1 MNEISFSISEGNNME
16 NNYYIRMN
24 HVDMFY
30 PSKVYNARSIK
41 EDLFSVLKRKEKE
54 VLLKDVHA
62 LNDFTLTVNE
72 GDRLGVIGHNGAG
85 KSTLLKTIAGIYPIE
100 NGSIEVKGKIRSLF
114 EVSLG
119 FDLESTGR
127 ENILYRGLLLGAS
140 PAEMEEKMPEIID
153 FAELGEFINYPLKT
167 YSTGMA
173 VRLAFSVS
181 TCVDGEVLLLDEVLG
196 AGDARFY
203 KKATSRVFELM
214 DKAKLMVYVTHDMNS
229 LVNTCNRAILME
241 HGRIVFDGDPK
252 DAVKE
257 YEKRYVNA

>member
-1 MNEISFSISEGNNME
+1 MD
-16 NNYYIRMN
+16 
-24 HVDMFY
+24 HVNMFY

-41 EDLFSVLKRKEKE
+41 EDVFSIWKRNQKHA
-54 VLLKDVHA
+54 LLKDVHA

-100 NGSIEVKGKIRSLF
+100 SGTIEVKGKIRSLF

-140 PAEMEEKMPEIID
+140 PSEMEKKIPEIID
-153 FAELGEFINYPLKT
+153 FAELGDFIDYPLKT

-181 TCVDGEVLLLDEVLG
+181 TCIDGEVLLLDEVLG

-203 KKATSRVFELM
+203 KKATSRVFDLM
-214 DKAKLMVYVTHDMNS
+214 DKAKLMVYVTHDMNTM
-229 LVNTCNRAILME
+229 VKTCNRAILME
-241 HGRIVFDGDPK
+241 HGKIIFDGSPD
-252 DAVKE
+252 DAVSE
-257 YEKRYVNA
+257 YEKRYINA

>member
-1 MNEISFSISEGNNME
+1 
-16 NNYYIRMN
+16 
-24 HVDMFY
+24 
-30 PSKVYNARSIK
+30 
-41 EDLFSVLKRKEKE
+41 
-54 VLLKDVHA
+54 
-62 LNDFTLTVNE
+62 
-72 GDRLGVIGHNGAG
+72 
-85 KSTLLKTIAGIYPIE
+85 
-100 NGSIEVKGKIRSLF
+100 
-114 EVSLG
+114 
-119 FDLESTGR
+119 
-127 ENILYRGLLLGAS
+127 
-140 PAEMEEKMPEIID
+140 MEEKMPEIID